1 MHGYCCSDDSLLLFL
16 SISQDDH
23 HSDEMAA
30 NPLYNKTSET
40 TLTIPPE
47 YDPVNFESQ
56 DGQQVEPT
64 VNDENSKNNHFT
76 SDCEIVNRSNPMQTT
91 PNTMPVACD
100 EEDRPCESNREE
112 ETDTAEYE
120 TINIYEHDT
129 YSQ

>member
-1 MHGYCCSDDSLLLFL
+1 
-16 SISQDDH
+16 
-23 HSDEMAA
+23 MAA
-30 NPLYNKTSET
+30 NPLNNKTSEP
-40 TLTIPPE
+40 TLTIPLE

-64 VNDENSKNNHFT
+64 VNDENSKNNHST
-76 SDCEIVNRSNPMQTT
+76 SDCEIGNRSNPMQTT

-100 EEDRPCESNREE
+100 EEDHPCESNREE

-120 TINIYEHDT
+120 TINIYAHDM